1 MNFGAKFIQPRFS
14 SAYRKQT
21 LKDLQDKIAHIVK
34 ELKKRHILKAFLTLN
49 EVLEKWEMCPLEI
62 PRKALEF
69 FLFKKGT
76 NPVNNVKM
84 FPITLSR
91 KCPCGVPIY

>member
-1 MNFGAKFIQPRFS
+1 MKIAIGGGKSLNFGAKFIQPRFS

-49 EVLEKWEMCPLEI
+49 EVLEKWELCPLEI

-69 FLFKKGT
+69 FCSKRVRT
-76 NPVNNVKM
+76 P
-84 FPITLSR
+84 
-91 KCPCGVPIY
+91 